1 MIFCYCYFF
10 FFGGGGGGLFSKII
24 LGIASYCP
32 AGWIHILSYLIW
44 IQNVCKSYQQTT
56 LVGKH
61 LRSPHILGVNIYL
74 PYMVLDLRLFY
85 DLVGWISVILWL
97 YPAILSAA
105 VNSIAPRRKEIALA
119 WVKVQNFQILNF

>member
-1 MIFCYCYFF
+1 M
-10 FFGGGGGGLFSKII
+10 
-24 LGIASYCP
+24 
-32 AGWIHILSYLIW
+32 
-44 IQNVCKSYQQTT
+44 
-56 LVGKH
+56 
-61 LRSPHILGVNIYL
+61 GVNIYL

-105 VNSIAPRRKEIALA
+105 VNLIAPRIKEIALA